1 MKVELKIK
9 GMHCPSCSMLITDA
23 LEDIGVSNSKIN
35 SETGEGIIEFDE
47 SKTSVDKI
55 KKTIKDEGY
64 EVE

>member
-1 MKVELKIK
+1 
-9 GMHCPSCSMLITDA
+9 MLITDA

-55 KKTIKDEGY
+55 KKTIKSKHRA
-64 EVE
+64 